1 MENELKPC
9 KKCGEALNIGYIIAN
24 FEVDEDYFIYCYNCG
39 YHSKTYR
46 SKAEAIAA
54 WNRRYNENSSSN
66 KNS

>member
-54 WNRRYNENSSSN
+54 WNRREKEYG
-66 KNS
+66 KV